1 MNDNISFTE
10 LFELDEIQKI
20 QDAFASA
27 CNIASIITEPDG
39 TPITK
44 PSNFCRLC
52 MEIIRKN
59 PQGLSNCIKS
69 DSLIGKAAATQNFK
83 GAIVQPCMSG
93 GLWDGGA
100 SININGKHIA
110 TWLVGQVRNETQ
122 NDEQL
127 LKYADEI
134 GANKE
139 EFRLAL
145 AEVPKMSKQ
154 QFESVCHAL
163 FLFSNQLSKQAFQ
176 QLQLQRL
183 NQLKGE
189 ELTQTRQELV
199 QSEKMASL
207 GRLVADFAHELNT
220 PLGVA
225 VGCASALQR
234 EAQTVHRLMA
244 QEEVDVDDLLAAV
257 TSIEKGFTLTLSN
270 LERAA
275 NLVTSFK
282 RTAVDQTSNDI
293 RTFRVLEVLEDTI
306 NTLQNRFKQTD
317 IKILV
322 ACPQELT
329 VKSFPG
335 ALEQLLTNLLMNSLI
350 HGFEEGQRAGQIHIV
365 VQLQETQ
372 LHLEYSDN
380 GKGIASEHLAKIF
393 EPFFTTHRAQGG
405 SGLGMY
411 ICYNLVTTQLQGT
424 LTVDSVLGQGVVFR
438 IDYPVLVQH

>member
-1 MNDNISFTE
+1 MNDNISFTD
-10 LFELDEIQKI
+10 LFNLDEIQQI

-27 CNIASIITEPDG
+27 CNIASIITKPDG

-69 DSLIGKAAATQNFK
+69 DSLIGKAATQNFK
-83 GAIVQPCMSG
+83 TAIVQPCMSG

-100 SININGKHIA
+100 SINVNGKHIA

-134 GANKE
+134 GANQE

-154 QFESVCHAL
+154 QFENICHSL
-163 FLFSNQLSKQAFQ
+163 FIFSNQLSKQAFQ
-176 QLQLQRL
+176 QLQMRHL
-183 NQLKGE
+183 NKLKGE
-189 ELTQTRQELV
+189 ELTQTRQELM
-199 QSEKMASL
+199 QSETMASL
-207 GRLVADFAHELNT
+207 GRLVAGFAHELNT

-234 EAQTVHRLMA
+234 ETQKVHRLA
-244 QEEVDVDDLLAAV
+244 QEEVDVDELLAAV

-282 RTAVDQTSNDI
+282 RTAVDQTSGDR
-293 RTFRVLEVLEDTI
+293 RTFRV
-306 NTLQNRFKQTD
+306 R
-317 IKILV
+317 
-322 ACPQELT
+322 
-329 VKSFPG
+329 
-335 ALEQLLTNLLMNSLI
+335 
-350 HGFEEGQRAGQIHIV
+350 
-365 VQLQETQ
+365 
-372 LHLEYSDN
+372 SD
-380 GKGIASEHLAKIF
+380 
-393 EPFFTTHRAQGG
+393 
-405 SGLGMY
+405 
-411 ICYNLVTTQLQGT
+411 
-424 LTVDSVLGQGVVFR
+424 
-438 IDYPVLVQH
+438 

>member
-10 LFELDEIQKI
+10 LFDLDEIQTI

-59 PQGLSNCIKS
+59 PRGLSNCIKS
-69 DSLIGKAAATQNFK
+69 DSLIGKAAATRNFK

-100 SININGKHIA
+100 SINVNGKHIA
-110 TWLVGQVRNETQ
+110 TWMVGQVRNEIQ

-127 LKYADEI
+127 LKYADDI
-134 GANKE
+134 GADKA

-145 AEVPKMSKQ
+145 AEVPKMSKP
-154 QFESVCHAL
+154 QFENICHSL
-163 FLFSNQLSKQAFQ
+163 FIFSNQLSKQAFQ

-199 QSEKMASL
+199 HSETMASL
-207 GRLVADFAHELNT
+207 GRLVAGFAHELNT

-234 EAQTVHRLMA
+234 EAHKIRHLMA
-244 QEEVDVDDLLAAV
+244 QEEVDVDDLLEAV
-257 TSIEKGFTLTLSN
+257 ISIEKGFTLTLSN

-282 RTAVDQTSNDI
+282 RTAVDQTSGEV
-293 RTFRVLEVLEDTI
+293 RTFRVLEVIEDTI
-306 NTLQNRFKQTD
+306 NTLQSRFKKTD
-317 IKILV
+317 IKIQV
-322 ACPQELT
+322 ACPQELQ
-329 VKSFPG
+329 VKSLPG

-350 HGFEEGQRAGQIHIV
+350 HGFEEGQRAGQIQLV
-365 VQLQETQ
+365 AQLQENH
-372 LHLEYSDN
+372 LHLDYSDS
-380 GKGIASEHLAKIF
+380 GKGIASENLAKIF
-393 EPFFTTHRAQGG
+393 EPFFTTHRAHGG

-424 LTVDSVLGQGVVFR
+424 ITCDSVLGNGVKFT
-438 IDYPVLVQH
+438 IIFPVSVD